1 MSLRRLRVLL
11 ALPAMAVVVTVPVLS
26 GGGPASA
33 SGKSSGVVTCKQLT
47 KGQVQPLIGTP
58 ITKVKVTKAEQTGQQ
73 CVYSGS
79 SGGEAIDVLV
89 LKGETK
95 AAFKEDTRGLDHKVA
110 VSGVGEKA
118 YRAEGD
124 YQIEALS
131 GSEYCSVSVGEEDTV
146 PGVAALEVNG
156 SSDIPESANATVAR
170 ALGTL
175 CYRLYKKG
183 STTPSLAGL

>member
-1 MSLRRLRVLL
+1 MSLRILRVLL
-11 ALPAMAVVVTVPVLS
+11 VLPAMAVIASVPVLS
-26 GGGPASA
+26 GNGSASA
-33 SGKSSGVVTCKQLT
+33 SGKSSGAATCKQLT
-47 KGQVQPLIGTP
+47 KGQVEPLITTP

-73 CVYSGS
+73 CVYSGA
-79 SGGEAIDVLV
+79 SGGQAIDVLI

-95 AAFKEDTRGLDHKVA
+95 AQFKVDTRDLDHKVA
-110 VSGVGEKA
+110 VPGVGDKA

-124 YQIEALS
+124 YQIEAL
-131 GSEYCSVSVGEEDTV
+131 GGGEYCSVSVGEEDTV

-156 SSDIPESANATVAR
+156 SADIPESDNQIVAR

-175 CYRLYKKG
+175 CNRLFKKG